1 MVKKALQLEPVC
13 CGVCGGD
20 QWREYAKGKD
30 YEYNT
35 SDDVF
40 QIVEC
45 QLCGNLYLNPRPTK
59 SELSTIYPPNYYA
72 YNYDVAIHPIAI
84 RAKNWL
90 DKVKVKQWLQHLSTP
105 TPRFLDVG
113 CGNGRYLKMLHQLGV
128 PRDYLYGVEMNDRQ
142 IEQLKADGFHGYYGR
157 IEDVEDQLPAASFDL
172 IVLLQVL
179 EHVENPRQMMTSLA
193 KLLAPGGILIV
204 ETPNTKS
211 WDVKLFRRGY
221 WGGYHIPRHW
231 NLLSAATL
239 KRLANE
245 QGLDVK
251 TFNFL
256 PAHSFWIFSFHHWI
270 SDRWKNKTLANWF
283 NPYQNL
289 ILLTIF
295 TGFDLVRARLGFSTS
310 NIQMVAL
317 KPYPPTKLDLV

>member
-1 MVKKALQLEPVC
+1 MVKKNLQLEPVC
-13 CGVCGGD
+13 CGVCSGD
-20 QWREYAKGKD
+20 QWHEYAQGKD

-45 QLCGNLYLNPRPTK
+45 QLCGNIYLNPRPTK

-72 YNYDVAIHPIAI
+72 YNYNVAINPIAV
-84 RAKNWL
+84 RAKDWL
-90 DKVKVKQWLQHLSTP
+90 DKAKVKQWLKHLSTP

-113 CGNGRYLKMLHQLGV
+113 CGNGRYLRMLYQLGV
-128 PRDYLYGVEMNDRQ
+128 PKDYLYGVEMNDRQ

-157 IEDVEDQLPAASFDL
+157 IEDVEEQLPAASFDL

-179 EHVENPRQMMTSLA
+179 EHVENPRQMMASLT

-211 WDVKLFRRGY
+211 WDAKLFRRGY

-231 NLLSAATL
+231 NLLNAATL

-245 QGLDVK
+245 QGLDIK

-270 SDRWKNKTLANWF
+270 SDRWKNKTLADWF

-295 TGFDLVRARLGFSTS
+295 TGFDLVRAKLGFSTS

-317 KPYPPTKLDLV
+317 KPYSSVARE